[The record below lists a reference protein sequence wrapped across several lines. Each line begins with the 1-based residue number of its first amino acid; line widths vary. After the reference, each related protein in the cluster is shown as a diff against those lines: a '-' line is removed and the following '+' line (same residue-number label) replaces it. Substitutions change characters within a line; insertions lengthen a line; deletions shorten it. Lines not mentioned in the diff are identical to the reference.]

1 MISVAV
7 TSSGQVGA
15 SPVREV
21 RETPTGDDARVP
33 TDKVTVTGL
42 SPQRPEA
49 EPAATDLRKADP
61 FGDSQ
66 AQVRAKGKSSTE
78 VAQLIAELEAR
89 DREVRA
95 HEAAHA
101 AAGGSLAGAPSF
113 SFQTG
118 PDGRSYAVGGEVSI
132 ELAPGRTPQETMDRA
147 RRIRAAALAPRDPS
161 SQDLSVASSAAAM
174 ESRAMME
181 ASRARQ
187 QAAAGPKSGGSNGP
201 KDASKPDGKPPGAAT
216 PDETQPPDVS
226 AARPVEGE
234 GNIGKVLRFQPG
246 GTAHMH
252 APDGCGPCARNVA
265 QYRSLAMSA

>member
-187 QAAAGPKSGGSNGP
+187 QAAAGPNRAVRTARRTRRSRTESRPAPRPPTRPSLRTSRRPGP
-201 KDASKPDGKPPGAAT
+201 SRARATSARCCASSPAVRRTCTRPTAA
-216 PDETQPPDVS
+216 VR
-226 AARPVEGE
+226 ARATS
-234 GNIGKVLRFQPG
+234 RS
-246 GTAHMH
+246 TA
-252 APDGCGPCARNVA
+252 
-265 QYRSLAMSA
+265 RSR